1 MSDFSLTL
9 VLQIKTSKIIN
20 DMAKVQQKSEKITA
34 FGGIFFVLDKFD
46 SILSSV
52 IDSHLG
58 LRSTLIGYQYSEI
71 IRAVFSVFCCGGD
84 CMEDLNLYLK
94 DVLTERPHTRV
105 PSADTVLRGIE
116 ELATENISYTVEKTG
131 NVYDFNTAE
140 KLNQLLIKLLLAT
153 GQLTEGGAYDVDFD
167 HQFLEADKYDSKR
180 TYKGFD
186 GYSPGVFTI
195 GGLIAYLENRD
206 GNCNVRFKQA
216 ETHRRLFE
224 MMSLFGIHV
233 RSFRADCGSY
243 GEDIVKV
250 VMEHTEKFY
259 IRAERYAGLYE
270 KVKRQT
276 GWTTVEIGFQQYD
289 VQSFPFESFGDVK
302 HCRLVVQR
310 QRKQKGEQLDLFDGE
325 YTYRCILT
333 NDWDMTDEEIILH
346 YNKRGSAEQVF
357 DRQNNDFGWAHLPK
371 SFMNQNTVFL
381 LITAMAA
388 NFYRYIVA
396 LPLMAVLFGIKAT
409 DRVKSFLF
417 RFIAVPAKWI
427 MTARQYVL
435 NIYTENR
442 AYARPFKTEFG

>member
-1 MSDFSLTL
+1 MSNFSLTL

-20 DMAKVQQKSEKITA
+20 DMAKVQQKSEKISA

-46 SILSSV
+46 PILSSV

-58 LRSTLIGYQYSEI
+58 LRSKLIGYQYSEI

-94 DVLTERPHTRV
+94 DVLTERPNTRV

-116 ELATENISYTVEKTG
+116 ELATENISYTAEKTG

-153 GQLTEGGAYDVDFD
+153 GQLTEGGEYDVDFD
-167 HQFLEADKYDSKR
+167 HQFLEAEKYDSKR

-206 GNCNVRFKQA
+206 GNANVRFMQA
-216 ETHRRLFE
+216 ETHRRFFK
-224 MMSLFGIHV
+224 MMRSFGIHV

-243 GEDIVKV
+243 SEDIVKM
-250 VMEHTEKFY
+250 VMEHTDKFY

-270 KVKRQT
+270 EVKRQT

-289 VQSFPFESFGDVK
+289 VQSFPFESFEGVK

-310 QRKQKGEQLDLFDGE
+310 QRKQKGEQLDIFDGE

-333 NDWDMTDEEIILH
+333 NDWDMTDEEITQH
-346 YNKRGSAEQVF
+346 YNKRGTAEQVL

-417 RFIAVPAKWI
+417 RFIAVPAKWVR
-427 MTARQYVL
+427 TARQYKL
-435 NIYTENR
+435 NIYSAKPYNIIGEH
-442 AYARPFKTEFG
+442 G